1 MACFFWGFWISD
13 AGKVK
18 GCPCVMPRCVGLSLG
33 EHSAAWLCLS
43 SEMRLLVPSFHPCAL
58 CCVTLE
64 FLELQPVFTHCLCA
78 LAGCWFAAWVSL
90 WCKKCCLSCLLL
102 CTKGSQEAQSPA
114 WMCPVFV
121 WLKSKWVIW
130 RGFTEAGVL
139 TPLFFCDKPLFPLW
153 WGSPVRQLVCIR
165 GFFGGLPVNAVKREV
180 QVRLSSLGMFT
191 GLSKP

>member
-1 MACFFWGFWISD
+1 MQERWRVVLVSCPGVWDCPWESTQLPGFVCPQKCGSLCLHFTPVLSVVSLLSSWNCSQYLLIACVLLQGVD
-13 AGKVK
+13 LLPE
-18 GCPCVMPRCVGLSLG
+18 CPCGAR
-33 EHSAAWLCLS
+33 SAAS
-43 SEMRLLVPSFHPCAL
+43 PAS
-58 CCVTLE
+58 
-64 FLELQPVFTHCLCA
+64 
-78 LAGCWFAAWVSL
+78 
-90 WCKKCCLSCLLL
+90 SCLLL

-153 WGSPVRQLVCIR
+153 WGSPVRLLVCIR